1 MLICF
6 LTNLVTMQKILDDAI
21 TSFEVTAVFLYSVYN
36 KGGFG
41 LIPSLHLIPRSGLF
55 IPSQTEINQVQK
67 PDTANQFYTLSP
79 ILPHWLTLHNKRSGR
94 EFCGLLFDLS
104 HKVLNL

>member
-1 MLICF
+1 
-6 LTNLVTMQKILDDAI
+6 MQKILGDAI
-21 TSFEVTAVFLYSVYN
+21 TSSEMTAVFLYSVYN

-41 LIPSLHLIPRSGLF
+41 LIPSLHLIPRSRLF

-79 ILPHWLTLHNKRSGR
+79 ILPHLLTLHKKQPSFMRP
-94 EFCGLLFDLS
+94 
-104 HKVLNL
+104 KNLWFSL